1 MQWNFGNY
9 LVKPVAG
16 GWGVFE
22 GATLVAKFDTAKEA
36 IEWATL
42 N

>member
-1 MQWNFGNY
+1 MQWVIGDY
-9 LVKPVAG
+9 VIKPVAG
-16 GWGVFE
+16 GWCVFE
-22 GATLVAKFDTAKEA
+22 GTAMVAKFDTAKEA